1 MCVCPLLELLPG
13 HILRLVIVHIL
24 QPGFQLR
31 PVLLQL
37 LREQAVQRIAR
48 LTGKDAK
55 AAYALTQQITAE
67 SRQSDAWYPYFDQFA
82 GLLRH
87 KNSLVRNRAIS
98 ILAANARWD
107 TDGKFN
113 ALLDE
118 FLSHVADEKPVTA
131 RQCVA
136 ALPELAAAKPELI
149 PKIRSALE
157 QANLSGY
164 PDSMQPLVLK
174 DIVAALRELP

>member
-1 MCVCPLLELLPG
+1 MD
-13 HILRLVIVHIL
+13 
-24 QPGFQLR
+24 FD
-31 PVLLQL
+31 
-37 LREQAVQRIAR
+37 AYIAC

-55 AAYALTQQITAE
+55 AAYSLAQQITEE
-67 SRQSDAWYPYFDQFA
+67 SRASDAWYSHFDEFA
-82 GLLRH
+82 SLLSH

-107 TDGKFN
+107 REGKFD

-118 FLSHVADEKPVTA
+118 FLSHITDAKPITA

-136 ALPELAAAKPELI
+136 ALPEIAEAKPELI
-149 PKIRSALE
+149 PRIRTALE
-157 QANLSGY
+157 QADLSGY

-174 DIVAALRELP
+174 DIIAALEKIRTSGNREA

>member
-1 MCVCPLLELLPG
+1 MD
-13 HILRLVIVHIL
+13 
-24 QPGFQLR
+24 FD
-31 PVLLQL
+31 
-37 LREQAVQRIAR
+37 AYIAC

-55 AAYALTQQITAE
+55 AAYALALQITEE
-67 SRQSDAWYPYFDQFA
+67 SRVSDAWYSHFDEFA
-82 GLLRH
+82 ALLSH

-107 TDGKFN
+107 REGKFD

-118 FLSHVADEKPVTA
+118 FLSHVTDAKPITA

-136 ALPELAAAKPELI
+136 ALPEIAEAKPNLI
-149 PKIRSALE
+149 PRIRAALE

-174 DIVAALRELP
+174 DIVAALQKMERFS